1 MARVSEKKV
10 DEKLMRSFFDR
21 LTDVIV
27 RIGSPKSGRSFL
39 YEFFGPAERTMIVK
53 RFAVILLLSRDVPW
67 HLIEKKL
74 GVSASTTQRLAKR
87 LDRGGYE
94 FLAKITKDPSV
105 SSELLRAYRKILP
118 PRGRGR
124 WRRLYEL

>member
-10 DEKLMRSFFDR
+10 DEKLMRSVFNR

-27 RIGSPKSGRSFL
+27 RIGSHKSGRSFL
-39 YEFFGPAERTMIVK
+39 YEFFGPAERTMIIK
-53 RFAVILLLSRDVPW
+53 RFGIIVLLARNVPW

-74 GVSASTTQRLAKR
+74 GVSGSTTQRLAKR

-94 FLAKITKDPSV
+94 FLAKIAKDPTIG
-105 SSELLRAYRKILP
+105 SELARIYKKILP

-124 WRRLYEL
+124 WKWLYEI